1 MKVNTLK
8 SPPVNQNGYHK
19 NSLTKE
25 RIGTLFIYPIDY
37 TPDDCLSCDGYSLQ
51 ITDFED
57 LYKVI
62 GTKFNKSGDATG
74 TFRVPD
80 YNVTKRFLQPGSGA
94 GTQVAAGLPKHT
106 HSGTLS
112 TAGAHTHTRGTMDI
126 TGHFVTSGY
135 NRSAAG
141 AFYLTDSAACSISGS
156 ASSHTY
162 GTVGFQA
169 ALAWSGATSSNG
181 NHTHIISITEASDTL
196 YGTTSTVQ
204 PLSQIVHICI
214 KYK

>member
-8 SPPVNQNGYHK
+8 NPQINQNGYHK
-19 NSLTKE
+19 NTLTKE

-62 GTKFNKSGDATG
+62 GTKFNQSGDATG

-94 GTQVAAGLPKHT
+94 GTQIAAGLPQHT
-106 HSGTLS
+106 HSGTS
-112 TAGAHTHTRGTMDI
+112 SSNGAHTHSRGTMEI
-126 TGHFVTSGY
+126 KGTFGALNEFTTVS
-135 NRSAAG
+135 G
-141 AFYLTDSAACSISGS
+141 AFTMANGGTRSEGAHTGS
-156 ASSHTY
+156 AKVITFTASKN
-162 GTVGFQA
+162 
-169 ALAWSGATSSNG
+169 WSGATSSNG
-181 NHTHIISITEASDTL
+181 AHTHTMTTGNASNTT
-196 YGTTSTVQ
+196 YGGSTTVQ
-204 PLSQIVHICI
+204 PPSQLVHICI

>member
-51 ITDFED
+51 ITDYED

-62 GTKFNKSGDATG
+62 GTKFNQSGDATD

-94 GTQVAAGLPKHT
+94 GTQIAAGLPQHT
-106 HSGTLS
+106 HSGTS
-112 TAGAHTHTRGTMDI
+112 SSNGAHTHSRGTMEI
-126 TGHFVTSGY
+126 KGTFGALNEFTTVS
-135 NRSAAG
+135 G
-141 AFYLTDSAACSISGS
+141 AFTMANGGTRSEGAHTGS
-156 ASSHTY
+156 AKVITFTASKN
-162 GTVGFQA
+162 
-169 ALAWSGATSSNG
+169 WSGATSSNG
-181 NHTHIISITEASDTL
+181 AHTHTMTTGNASNTT
-196 YGTTSTVQ
+196 YGGSTTVQ
-204 PLSQIVHICI
+204 PPSQLVHICI